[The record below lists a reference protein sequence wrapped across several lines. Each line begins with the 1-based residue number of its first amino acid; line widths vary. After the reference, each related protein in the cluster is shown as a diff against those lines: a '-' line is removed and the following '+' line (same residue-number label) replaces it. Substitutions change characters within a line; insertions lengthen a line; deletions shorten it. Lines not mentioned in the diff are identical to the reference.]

1 MHRDIVMML
10 YKHIKQKK
18 TVKMLFTPTQ
28 GTVFTPIFRLEP
40 CALSMHAGDHDGAA
54 DTSVAAW
61 LAAV

>member
-1 MHRDIVMML
+1 
-10 YKHIKQKK
+10 
-18 TVKMLFTPTQ
+18 MLFTPTQ

-61 LAAV
+61 LDAV